1 VPKPAQKIAKSSA
14 EEARTE
20 LVSRITAQAPSAGEH
35 STAINGLVLFRRTQ
49 ATACYRA
56 AVEPSLTVFVQGKK
70 RMTLGGTEYLCG
82 PSSFF
87 LSSIDVPVESQILEA
102 SEEVPLLSMLLRLD
116 MSIVREIL
124 NREKLAEAETSS
136 QRRGV
141 AIGQAPAGLLNVCS
155 RLMEFLDT
163 PEDIPFLSHLI
174 QREIMG
180 RVWGCKFPL
189 ATGGVLAQSLESKQ
203 TVQMKLSSAIL
214 SSSILCLPGTTF
226 RAQTHI

>member
-1 VPKPAQKIAKSSA
+1 MQ
-14 EEARTE
+14 
-20 LVSRITAQAPSAGEH
+20 
-35 STAINGLVLFRRTQ
+35 
-49 ATACYRA
+49 
-56 AVEPSLTVFVQGKK
+56 
-70 RMTLGGTEYLCG
+70 
-82 PSSFF
+82 
-87 LSSIDVPVESQILEA
+87 
-102 SEEVPLLSMLLRLD
+102 VPLLSMLLRLD